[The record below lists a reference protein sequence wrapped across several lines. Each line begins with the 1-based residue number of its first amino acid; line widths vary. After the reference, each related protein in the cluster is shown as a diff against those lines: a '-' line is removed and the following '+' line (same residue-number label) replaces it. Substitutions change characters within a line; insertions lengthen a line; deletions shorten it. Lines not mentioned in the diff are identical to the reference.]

1 MSLAKVMST
10 GAMYAVAQ
18 LFETLWREIAS
29 PSVHVGFVIR
39 NSEMQAPGIPGRW
52 VDIETKFR
60 KQVRWRTEL
69 VYTNW
74 MHEKPTTACRVVAF
88 TEREKS
94 AKGFSGEAQGKAMA
108 RRLGL
113 AHGAH
118 LILQIIHHAYGQAS
132 VHELSHESKVLED
145 LLVLPG
151 WQDLVYGFVTP
162 VALRIGRWEL
172 AIIKIAVF
180 FWVAY
185 TLFVVALRG
194 SCDIVVVQAQKIMC
208 ALPEPLNIVV
218 PFDCRGSGR
227 SPAGRP
233 SGELSTRT
241 TAPPFFADSFAT
253 TTPPMDRII
262 GNNPLS
268 LEMVLVRHHIER
280 ISGSVPS
287 SASVRLQEM
296 AKLLNEFSAEFSLY
310 SEAVHTA
317 MFEGHVSDVE
327 RTQISATF
335 VWSTVSGIRQYLQG
349 HGCISRLELAR
360 ERGRSL
366 LQIIVRAEALVAHEE
381 ALKRLHAISTSTRLW
396 SSILT
401 KIGSQSAEL
410 QRILAGLGQLQSI
423 DDVLSG
429 AATALYSMDIVLE
442 AHAHFGFVCFA
453 HEHGVGDVDVS

>member
-1 MSLAKVMST
+1 
-10 GAMYAVAQ
+10 
-18 LFETLWREIAS
+18 
-29 PSVHVGFVIR
+29 
-39 NSEMQAPGIPGRW
+39 
-52 VDIETKFR
+52 
-60 KQVRWRTEL
+60 
-69 VYTNW
+69 
-74 MHEKPTTACRVVAF
+74 
-88 TEREKS
+88 
-94 AKGFSGEAQGKAMA
+94 
-108 RRLGL
+108 
-113 AHGAH
+113 
-118 LILQIIHHAYGQAS
+118 
-132 VHELSHESKVLED
+132 
-145 LLVLPG
+145 
-151 WQDLVYGFVTP
+151 
-162 VALRIGRWEL
+162 
-172 AIIKIAVF
+172 
-180 FWVAY
+180 
-185 TLFVVALRG
+185 
-194 SCDIVVVQAQKIMC
+194 MC

-327 RTQISATF
+327 IARLTISTLADVHKSAPLSCGRLSAESDSISKGMGALRALAPTLL
-335 VWSTVSGIRQYLQG
+335 S
-349 HGCISRLELAR
+349 CISRLELAR

-442 AHAHFGFVCFA
+442 AHAVRQKHLRVSLDALDSTSASCASHMSMALAMSTYHKSPYRIGHGA
-453 HEHGVGDVDVS
+453 HESRTIDG